1 MRAPRP
7 PGCNNRSCVVH
18 SNQWVLYVCLS
29 TGEYYSLSCEP
40 TLGESQIFHSMIKRQ
55 PIRTRDAIKLIGDG
69 QEQKLKKD
77 RVIESWIK
85 VKFHTYHSGC
95 HATFLLTKAPKH
107 RLTSWDCASVQMS
120 DVNVFVF
127 LYVFLIK
134 ENLEIVDCWGRKI
147 SKRYSSPLLEVLIKQ
162 NETRLERTETDYK
175 LQIWKL

>member
-7 PGCNNRSCVVH
+7 PGCNNRGYVVIH

-40 TLGESQIFHSMIKRQ
+40 TLGESQIFHSMVKRQ

-85 VKFHTYHSGC
+85 VKFLTYHSGC

-107 RLTSWDCASVQMS
+107 RLTSWDCVTYWDCASVQMS
-120 DVNVFVF
+120 DVTIIEQCFC
-127 LYVFLIK
+127 LSMCLSYQ
-134 ENLEIVDCWGRKI
+134 RKP
-147 SKRYSSPLLEVLIKQ
+147 RNNRLL
-162 NETRLERTETDYK
+162 R
-175 LQIWKL
+175 